1 MDNKKRKIMILCIVL
16 AFIISVT
23 LVLCNIFN
31 NDSVDVLLI
40 NDNNSGYTDDI
51 PTDNYENENIDDI
64 NQDNFKENINSEES
78 SDENISNELVTDN
91 DVFYS
96 EEDVV
101 GYFENIE
108 SEVQSCTS
116 FKEKFKE
123 YFILIVDFIFYDG
136 EIKGYRFS
144 ELSDSAKAKI
154 VAIALKIDNKIEEYV
169 PNYKEE
175 ISSTSSKVYN
185 NVKDRLVSLYMDISV
200 DICTKNKEECN
211 KVKDIFAE
219 IKDVCKIGWSYI
231 KELTSKG
238 VTNLKEWYE
247 VYSGK

>member
-1 MDNKKRKIMILCIVL
+1 M
-16 AFIISVT
+16 
-23 LVLCNIFN
+23 
-31 NDSVDVLLI
+31 
-40 NDNNSGYTDDI
+40 
-51 PTDNYENENIDDI
+51 
-64 NQDNFKENINSEES
+64 
-78 SDENISNELVTDN
+78 
-91 DVFYS
+91 
-96 EEDVV
+96 
-101 GYFENIE
+101 
-108 SEVQSCTS
+108 
-116 FKEKFKE
+116 
-123 YFILIVDFIFYDG
+123 IVDFIFYDG